1 MALPVLD
8 VNSYYNLLSTLMIGL
23 FIVAIVIIFIYE
35 YEALRRTKN

>member
-1 MALPVLD
+1 
-8 VNSYYNLLSTLMIGL
+8 MIGL